1 MEGPGTP
8 WALYFFLRHMSAE
21 TFYEE
26 PQLLDTLVSFHEDR
40 TTNALT
46 IGYEQEIP
54 DDWLAEM
61 ARMKVDSLNT
71 PCGDFYH
78 VASVP
83 VAVVDDLRIRY
94 GFDVMTA
101 DHRETLK
108 MLNRYALDHFIL
120 TNKRI

>member
-1 MEGPGTP
+1 
-8 WALYFFLRHMSAE
+8 MSAE
-21 TFYEE
+21 TFFEE
-26 PQLLDTLVSFHEDR
+26 PKLLDTLVSFHEDR
-40 TTNALT
+40 VTNDLT

-61 ARMKVDSLNT
+61 ALMKVDSVNQTAGEL
-71 PCGDFYH
+71 YH
-78 VASVP
+78 VASIP

-101 DHRETLK
+101 PVRETLR
-108 MLNRYALDHFIL
+108 MLNRYALDSFIL